1 MSLKKVSF
9 ATISYIYDMN
19 ETQFPVPT
27 KIFDGSSTDKNYP
40 TLNIKNTYK
49 KNSIFLASVI
59 GITTSIVYIVHK
71 LS

>member
-1 MSLKKVSF
+1 MSLKKVRFS
-9 ATISYIYDMN
+9 TISYIYDMN

-40 TLNIKNTYK
+40 IFNIKNTYK
-49 KNSIFLASVI
+49 KESIFLASVI
-59 GITTSIVYIVHK
+59 SIITTIFYIVHK

>member
-1 MSLKKVSF
+1 MSLKKVRFS
-9 ATISYIYDMN
+9 TISYIYDMN

-40 TLNIKNTYK
+40 ILNIKNTYK
-49 KNSIFLASVI
+49 KESIFLASVI
-59 GITTSIVYIVHK
+59 CITTSILYIVHK

>member
-1 MSLKKVSF
+1 MSLKKVRFS
-9 ATISYIYDMN
+9 TISFIYDMN
-19 ETQFPVPT
+19 EKQFPVPT

-49 KNSIFLASVI
+49 KESIFLASVI
-59 GITTSIVYIVHK
+59 CITTGIFYIVHK